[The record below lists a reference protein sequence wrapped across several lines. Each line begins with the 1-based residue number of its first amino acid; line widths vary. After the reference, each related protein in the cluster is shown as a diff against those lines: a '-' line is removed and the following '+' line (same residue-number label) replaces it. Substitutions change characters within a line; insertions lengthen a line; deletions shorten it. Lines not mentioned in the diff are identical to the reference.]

1 MGRFSGS
8 NKSAWMTIAGVYV
21 MALAGGWS
29 DPEWSQFRGSAG
41 AGRSGVATFPTEWTE
56 KNVLW
61 KVEIGG
67 PGDSSASVRGELCYL
82 LRSNADGTKRFVQC
96 RRISD
101 GEMVWEFGLDFDT
114 HPKHQKNSYATSTVA
129 TAEEGIYA
137 SFGSPTRFVVVA
149 LDPAGKQRWIAE
161 LGPFV
166 SQHGP
171 GASPIV
177 VGENVVIPIEQ
188 DGPSRIVALRRSN
201 GEIAWSSPRGGNLT
215 AYATPLFVP
224 DEKGGQII
232 VSSTASVSAIDA
244 TSGEMIW
251 EEKCFADRCVSS
263 PILLEVGNERA
274 VMAGSGKGG
283 KGSRIV
289 AFHLARQLPTGE
301 PRLRWDLT
309 KTIPYCPTPIS
320 FDGAI
325 YCALD
330 SGIARCLNATDGG
343 EIWTER
349 VCDKVTA
356 SPIELGGN
364 ILIVSETG
372 ECVWLA
378 AKKSFEVL
386 GRYQLD
392 DEFLATPAF
401 GGGRLLLR
409 GQKYLWCIG
418 EPK

>member
-67 PGDSSASVRGELCYL
+67 PGDSSASVRGEFCYL

-137 SFGSPTRFVVVA
+137 SFGSPSDSLLSPSTRRASSDDCRARSVCISAWAGRFADRGGRECRHSDRARWPVA
-149 LDPAGKQRWIAE
+149 NR
-161 LGPFV
+161 
-166 SQHGP
+166 
-171 GASPIV
+171 GASPI
-177 VGENVVIPIEQ
+177 E
-188 DGPSRIVALRRSN
+188 RRDRL
-201 GEIAWSSPRGGNLT
+201 SSPRGGNLT

-251 EEKCFADRCVSS
+251 ERSAL
-263 PILLEVGNERA
+263 PI
-274 VMAGSGKGG
+274 
-283 KGSRIV
+283 
-289 AFHLARQLPTGE
+289 
-301 PRLRWDLT
+301 
-309 KTIPYCPTPIS
+309 
-320 FDGAI
+320 
-325 YCALD
+325 
-330 SGIARCLNATDGG
+330 
-343 EIWTER
+343 
-349 VCDKVTA
+349 
-356 SPIELGGN
+356 
-364 ILIVSETG
+364 
-372 ECVWLA
+372 A
-378 AKKSFEVL
+378 AYHRRF
-386 GRYQLD
+386 
-392 DEFLATPAF
+392 F
-401 GGGRLLLR
+401 
-409 GQKYLWCIG
+409 
-418 EPK
+418 